1 METIKINL
9 KTPVYKDVLLA
20 DPVIESVSSDT
31 VTLHYSNGV
40 YVTEGDILVFKR
52 YVDMKYFDKEVPY
65 TATTLVSE
73 MEVPVLSV
81 EGKRLTAMAPK
92 REYGNYLYTDGSYTP
107 AEERIDGRWFQKAKI
122 SKDMICFPGDA
133 NEREIYAIF
142 NNVSDGISGRC
153 EVKFCEE
160 DSLVAGTIYDEDYTT
175 YYVSRNEFFTT
186 ADIKSMSG
194 KTVWVEFEENPFFY
208 KTDEGFVFWH
218 GHGTKVTV
226 SKKTG
231 YINVPVPASSDVDYK
246 MLNMEE
252 NISKIYSKTFG
263 ESLMATIPPVNMERV
278 KYEPMV
284 SEENDLSMASG
295 VVFNLHFRERNKDE
309 KWTLKDEGWWNGI
322 SGKNRITN
330 SNAYHSDLLGDLNF
344 TDTDVYNRKM
354 KLRKSFIR
362 LSFYDSPS
370 PLEQHLLYY
379 STIFVDT
386 GSLYGK
392 YIKLKNVL
400 PVDTAIVDYSG
411 TTDTNY
417 NTLLTS
423 QIKVHD
429 EFCTDNSSEGY
440 NIYLF
445 EDDADK
451 TDNEK
456 DYRTIYMKV
465 EYNHAKYGRTIPMML
480 WYPGCDWTVNNL
492 DARNLLDNL
501 YCEVRIK
508 YLENGKYVYWF
519 PDANNDKDSM
529 SITLNL
535 FEPRL
540 EKLPDT
546 KDI

>member
-1 METIKINL
+1 METIRINL
-9 KTPVYKDVLLA
+9 KTPVYKDVLLSG
-20 DPVIESVSSDT
+20 PVIESVSSDT
-31 VTLHYSNGV
+31 ITLTYASGAP
-40 YVTEGDILVFKR
+40 VTEGDVLVFKR
-52 YVDMKYFDKEVPY
+52 YVDMRYFDDVTPY

-73 MEVPVLSV
+73 VEVPVLSA
-81 EGKRLTAMAPK
+81 EGKRITAVMPK

-107 AEERIDGRWFQKAKI
+107 TSGIVGGQTYQKAKI
-122 SKDMICFPGDA
+122 SKDMVCFPGDA
-133 NEREIYAIF
+133 NERDIYAIF
-142 NNVSDGISGRC
+142 KNVSDGTSGRC
-153 EVKFCEE
+153 EIQFCEE
-160 DSLVAGTIYDEDYTT
+160 GSLTPGIIYDEDYTT

-186 ADIKSMSG
+186 ADISSMSG
-194 KTVWVEFEENPFFY
+194 KTVWVEFEDNPFFY
-208 KTDEGFVFWH
+208 ETDGGFEFWH
-218 GHGTKVTV
+218 GQGTKVTV

-246 MLNMEE
+246 MLDMEE
-252 NISKIYSKTFG
+252 NISKAYVAAFG
-263 ESLMATIPPVNMERV
+263 EGLMATMSPINMERV

-284 SEENDLSMASG
+284 SAENSLSMASG

-330 SNAYHSDLLGDLNF
+330 DNAYHSDLLGCLNF

-362 LSFYDSPS
+362 LSFYDSPN
-370 PLEQHLLYY
+370 PLQQHLLYY
-379 STIFVDT
+379 STIFIDS

-392 YIKLKNVL
+392 YIKLKNAL
-400 PVDTAIVDYSG
+400 PADTVIVDYSG
-411 TTDTNY
+411 TTNMDY

-423 QIKVHD
+423 QIMVHD
-429 EFCTDNSSEGY
+429 EFCMDNSSEGY

-451 TDNEK
+451 TDVEK

-465 EYNHAKYGRTIPMML
+465 EFNHAKYGRTIPMML
-480 WYPGCDWTVNNL
+480 WYPGCNWVINNL

-501 YCEVRIK
+501 YCKVRIK

-519 PDANNDKDSM
+519 PDADNNKDGM

-535 FEPRL
+535 FEPKL

-546 KDI
+546 KDT